1 MSIFF
6 LSHENPVPGYCNVFF
21 DFFCGNISKH
31 NRDREINSQQ
41 FKGFIF
47 LEVASQKAQIA

>member
-1 MSIFF
+1 
-6 LSHENPVPGYCNVFF
+6 VFF
-21 DFFCGNISKH
+21 DFFYGNISKH

-41 FKGFIF
+41 FNGFIF